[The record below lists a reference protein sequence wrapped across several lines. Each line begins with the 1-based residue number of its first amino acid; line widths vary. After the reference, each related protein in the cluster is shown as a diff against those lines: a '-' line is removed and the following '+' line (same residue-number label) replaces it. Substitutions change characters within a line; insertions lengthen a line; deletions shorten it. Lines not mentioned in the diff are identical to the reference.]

1 MKLGTANSPDNIT
14 TYSSLATIIFS
25 TLAGSGIQPQIFGL
39 LAAISHAVTG
49 FYTNKK

>member
-1 MKLGTANSPDNIT
+1 MKMGKAANPDNVT

-25 TLAGSGIQPQIFGL
+25 TLAGSGVQPQIFGL
-39 LAAISHAVTG
+39 LAAISHAITG